1 MPESSNQHG
10 VGGFGGGGEGGEGGG
25 SELTINAAP
34 PVADH
39 CPVLSEDGEDL
50 KVRRA
55 FEELAH
61 AKRGLKQR
69 HIQMIALAGT
79 IGTGLF
85 LATGKALAN
94 GGPLGLVLSYGI
106 VGMLMCAVVLS
117 VAELSALV
125 PLSGGIVRHAEWF
138 VDPALSFAQGWNST
152 YANAILLPAEMVACA
167 VIIDYW
173 SHVNHAVWIT
183 VLGGLLIFSNVLLI
197 SVYGELEFVL
207 AMVKIALIIGVN
219 VMSICITAGAGPR
232 GESIGFRFWRTPGPF
247 VQYAGIPGSWGRFV
261 GFWRV
266 LVSAA
271 YAFSNVENISVAGA
285 ETQNPRRN
293 IPRAARRVFWRIMV
307 FYLVT
312 VFCIG
317 LIVSSSD
324 PALTAHTGDA
334 GASPFAIAATNA
346 GIKAVPSI
354 INAVVVTSAWSAA
367 NSAMLVGTRTLY
379 GLALEGHAP
388 RFFKRT
394 NRFGTPWLSVTAVGS
409 LMVLGYLTLSSAAS
423 VVFEWMQALVSAAS
437 FVHWINIEIVYL
449 RFYYGCKA
457 QGISRD
463 ELPWK
468 GPFQPYAA
476 WAALVSFTVL
486 LITGAFFVFI
496 DGHWSVQGFVSS
508 YFNIPLILVLYFGY
522 KHWRKTKL
530 VSLYDMPIRG
540 FLDVAYRNPEPVEL
554 PAKGWARLNIL
565 WA

>member
-1 MPESSNQHG
+1 MRHHGRDAERRESD
-10 VGGFGGGGEGGEGGG
+10 
-25 SELTINAAP
+25 LTIDAAP
-34 PVADH
+34 PAADDETRALGAFGQD
-39 CPVLSEDGEDL
+39 V
-50 KVRRA
+50 KVHRA
-55 FEELAH
+55 FEEVAR
-61 AKRGLKQR
+61 AQRGLKQR

-85 LATGKALAN
+85 LATGRALAN
-94 GGPLGLVLSYGI
+94 GGPLGLLLSYGI
-106 VGMLMCAVVLS
+106 VGALMCAVVVS
-117 VAELSALV
+117 IAELSALV

-138 VDPALSFAQGWNST
+138 VDPALAFAQGWNST

-173 SHVNHAVWIT
+173 THVNHAVWIT
-183 VLGGLLIFSNVLLI
+183 LLGGLLIASNLLLI

-207 AMVKIALIIGVN
+207 AMLKIALIVGVN
-219 VMSICITAGAGPR
+219 VMSICITAGAGPH
-232 GESIGFRFWRTPGPF
+232 GEPIGFRFWRSPGPF

-293 IPRAARRVFWRIMV
+293 IPRAAKRVFWRIMV
-307 FYLVT
+307 FYMLT

-317 LIVSSSD
+317 LIVSSAD
-324 PALTAHTGDA
+324 PALTARSGDA

-388 RFFKRT
+388 SFFKRT
-394 NRFGTPWLSVTAVGS
+394 NRFGTPWLSVAAVGS

-423 VVFEWMQALVSAAS
+423 VVFGWMQALVSAAS

-463 ELPWK
+463 GLPWK
-468 GPFQPYAA
+468 GPLQPYAA
-476 WAALVSFTVL
+476 WTALVSFTIL
-486 LITGAFFVFI
+486 LITGGFFVFI
-496 DGHWSVQGFVSS
+496 DGHWSAQGFVSS
-508 YFNIPLILVLYFGY
+508 YFNIPLILILYFGY
-522 KHWRKTKL
+522 KYWRKTTL
-530 VSLYDMPIRG
+530 VSLHDMPIRG
-540 FLDVAYRNPEPVEL
+540 FLDVASQNPEPVEP